1 VNILHTFEVVIYKQK
16 LMKSI
21 LKISSILVMALFI
34 SCGGDNKK
42 KEEQSFKIGQK
53 SQTEEKQAPTKTEA
67 KTADSNVD
75 LSNKGLGPISSV
87 DVSDNIDAS
96 MASRG
101 KEVFGNLCT
110 ACHKLDKKYIGPAIS
125 GVSERRSPEWVMN
138 MILNPVEMI
147 KNDPIAKQLLV
158 ESNMA
163 VMANQ
168 NVSEEDA
175 RAILEYF
182 REYDSKN

>member
-1 VNILHTFEVVIYKQK
+1 
-16 LMKSI
+16 MKSV
-21 LKISSILVMALFI
+21 LKTISILAMAFLI
-34 SCGGDNKK
+34 SCGGDSKK
-42 KEEQSFKIGQK
+42 KEDKQIKIGQK
-53 SQTEEKQAPTKTEA
+53 PQTEEKQEPVKTETQ
-67 KTADSNVD
+67 TAESNVD
-75 LSNKGLGPISSV
+75 LSNKGIGPISSV
-87 DVSDNIDAS
+87 DIPDDIDTS

-101 KEVFGNLCT
+101 KEVFNNLCT
-110 ACHKLDKKYIGPAIS
+110 ACHKMEKKYIGPAIA
-125 GVSERRSPEWVMN
+125 GVSKRRSPEWVMN

-147 KNDPIAKQLLV
+147 KKDPIAKQLLV